1 VTPTEFK
8 SRFIASLPP
17 IPDDIDL
24 SLDEFSTF
32 PNERIANLR
41 IRDVDRRLL
50 AECGLP
56 IDAPPF
62 LSFGLSADR
71 VLMPLD
77 DFPDSVAIGHNGSG
91 DMICIDQAATGAVV
105 YYNHDNQM
113 QRVFMNS
120 SILQFAECLC
130 LFSEFMRTKD
140 AETFARHVE
149 LVDSPALAAGS
160 FWPNEVRCELDI

>member
-1 VTPTEFK
+1 
-8 SRFIASLPP
+8 
-17 IPDDIDL
+17 
-24 SLDEFSTF
+24 
-32 PNERIANLR
+32 
-41 IRDVDRRLL
+41 
-50 AECGLP
+50 
-56 IDAPPF
+56 
-62 LSFGLSADR
+62 
-71 VLMPLD
+71 MPLD

>member
-32 PNERIANLR
+32 PAERIVKLR

-56 IDAPPF
+56 IDAAPF

-77 DFPDSVAIGHNGSG
+77 DFPDSVVIGHNGSG
-91 DMICIDQAATGAVV
+91 DMICIDQAAAGAVV
-105 YYNHDNQM
+105 YYNHDNHM

-160 FWPNEVRCELDI
+160 FWPNEVRCELNI

>member
-1 VTPTEFK
+1 MTPTEFK

-32 PNERIANLR
+32 PAERIAKLR

-56 IDAPPF
+56 IDAAPF

-77 DFPDSVAIGHNGSG
+77 DFPDSVVIGHNGSG
-91 DMICIDQAATGAVV
+91 DMICIDQAAVGAVV
-105 YYNHDNQM
+105 YYNHDNHM

-149 LVDSPALAAGS
+149 LVDSPALAGGA